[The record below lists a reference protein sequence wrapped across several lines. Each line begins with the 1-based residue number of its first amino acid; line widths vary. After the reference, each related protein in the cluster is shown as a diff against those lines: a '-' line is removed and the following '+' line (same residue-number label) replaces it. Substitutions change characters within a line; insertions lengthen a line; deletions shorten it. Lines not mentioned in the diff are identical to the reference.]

1 MLQLPHCSPSIELGS
16 GNDRLSCIISL
27 FLQNQSYQHTYSRIL
42 LLYGTLFGSTLPCS
56 YHSSWFPFT
65 ISYWKSCLLSPSS
78 SSSIFSSKDHHSIE
92 TAFVSNS
99 HPHANFNCYF
109 NVLILLDLLA
119 KQLAICF
126 FLNYSLF
133 LASVA
138 TFFLGLF
145 SYHTSYFSVSL
156 VWCLCYMYSL
166 LFSVGMFES
175 YALDF
180 FFFFL
185 YNVSLDHFTRFH
197 DLLTYMPLG
206 LRY

>member
-1 MLQLPHCSPSIELGS
+1 MKGPFHIKPLLWCSSSHTAHLLLNLALAMIASPALSVCFYRINHTSIHILESYCCMEPSLDPHCPAAI
-16 GNDRLSCIISL
+16 
-27 FLQNQSYQHTYSRIL
+27 LQGIA
-42 LLYGTLFGSTLPCS
+42 
-56 YHSSWFPFT
+56 SSWFPFT

-78 SSSIFSSKDHHSIE
+78 SSSIFSWKDHHSIE

-99 HPHANFNCYF
+99 HPQANFNSYF
-109 NVLILLDLLA
+109 NVFILLDLLA

-145 SYHTSYFSVSL
+145 PYHTSYFSVSL

-166 LFSVGMFES
+166 LFSVGTFES

-180 FFFFL
+180 FSSF
-185 YNVSLDHFTRFH
+185 ST
-197 DLLTYMPLG
+197 MSP
-206 LRY
+206 